1 MYQVSQQ
8 LTDIVKPMVDNEV
21 KKVWELEAK
30 QVDSSDRSV
39 TFTIKSILMTESYTA
54 WKSEIAGWCLY

>member
-30 QVDSSDRSV
+30 QVDSSDRSF
-39 TFTIKSILMTESYTA
+39 TFTIKSTESYTA
-54 WKSEIAGWCLY
+54 WKSEIAGWFLY